1 MTGAGLVAGALAT
14 SGAALALP
22 SLPIPEKLI
31 LNEEIENV
39 WWYRWRAPRRRCA
52 VAGAGAAE
60 KGRNGLR
67 PSSDE

>member
-1 MTGAGLVAGALAT
+1 MNRRSFLTGAGLVAGALAT

-39 WWYRWRAPRRRCA
+39 WWYRWRAPRRRGWRCRWRW
-52 VAGAGAAE
+52 GC
-60 KGRNGLR
+60 
-67 PSSDE
+67 

>member
-1 MTGAGLVAGALAT
+1 MNRRSFLTGAGLVAGALAT

-39 WWYRWRAPRRRCA
+39 WWYRWRAPRRRWRCRWRW
-52 VAGAGAAE
+52 GC
-60 KGRNGLR
+60 
-67 PSSDE
+67 

>member
-1 MTGAGLVAGALAT
+1 MNRRSFLTGVGLVAGALAT

-39 WWYRWRAPRRRCA
+39 WWYRWRAPRRRRCRWRW
-52 VAGAGAAE
+52 GC
-60 KGRNGLR
+60 
-67 PSSDE
+67 

>member
-1 MTGAGLVAGALAT
+1 VAGALAT

-39 WWYRWRAPRRRCA
+39 WWYRWRAPRRRWRCRWRW
-52 VAGAGAAE
+52 GC
-60 KGRNGLR
+60 
-67 PSSDE
+67 